1 MCQEHQTPV
10 AKVHHHCPSS
20 YHHPYA
26 SCMVYL
32 PTFGCFF
39 TANVCNYS
47 MEHMGH
53 YKPAQGEP
61 KGERFGFF
69 CRRVSP
75 HVFFRLPWA
84 MDNSS
89 HEYMEAQSGH
99 GQCLKI
105 WSTLSSLYTQNQTHQ
120 NSKHSKFQVP
130 RFSVF

>member
-1 MCQEHQTPV
+1 MSRTSDSGG
-10 AKVHHHCPSS
+10 KSPSS
-20 YHHPYA
+20 LSIVISSPICFMYGIFTYIW
-26 SCMVYL
+26 V
-32 PTFGCFF
+32 FF

-105 WSTLSSLYTQNQTHQ
+105 WSTLSSLYTQNQIHQ